1 MAEEKLYRIEAPH
14 FVAGFGFKDQKVA
27 GIASIIK
34 YMIDWPIDRIQ
45 RYCDKKGWYLEEI

>member
-27 GIASIIK
+27 GIAPIIK

-45 RYCDKKGWYLEEI
+45 RYCDKKGWHLEEI